1 MKRWSYAA
9 FFLIIITSLTG
20 CKVQGITEKKTN
32 ETEFEIVEEERIPE
46 DMKAW
51 IDRHKE
57 KPFQTAVSDQGYWY
71 VARGYGKK
79 DRMGYE
85 IIPDRCYETKHTIAV
100 HTLLYGPEEEKDFIE
115 GCSYPYLV
123 IRMKWK
129 DKMIVFLNK

>member
-57 KPFQTAVSDQGYWY
+57 KPFQTAVSGDP
-71 VARGYGKK
+71 
-79 DRMGYE
+79 YE
-85 IIPDRCYETKHTIAV
+85 M
-100 HTLLYGPEEEKDFIE
+100 E
-115 GCSYPYLV
+115 G
-123 IRMKWK
+123 
-129 DKMIVFLNK
+129 